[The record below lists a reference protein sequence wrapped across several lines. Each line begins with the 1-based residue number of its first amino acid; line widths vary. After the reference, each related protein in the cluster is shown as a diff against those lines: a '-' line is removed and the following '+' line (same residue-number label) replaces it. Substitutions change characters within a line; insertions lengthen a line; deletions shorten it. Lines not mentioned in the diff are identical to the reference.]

1 MSSKKY
7 IIIIGEEYWFD
18 VQYQQKRWKEQFEKS
33 KYLLKILRNND
44 SKYEYKIINGP
55 KNLVM
60 NIEEIGYDN
69 VRAIFFFHDVFSDS
83 IINNMKIKEIKDYLI
98 SLEKKNN
105 IFIYNCIDNTLLFA
119 SKKYYD
125 ILSNKLPHTIL
136 PKSEVLKYKD
146 YSGYKDEK
154 VILRKLYKIS
164 KKC

>member
-18 VQYQQKRWKEQFEKS
+18 VQYQQKRWKEQFEWKS

-69 VRAIFFFHDVFSDS
+69 VRAIFF
-83 IINNMKIKEIKDYLI
+83 
-98 SLEKKNN
+98 
-105 IFIYNCIDNTLLFA
+105 
-119 SKKYYD
+119 
-125 ILSNKLPHTIL
+125 LP
-136 PKSEVLKYKD
+136 
-146 YSGYKDEK
+146 
-154 VILRKLYKIS
+154 
-164 KKC
+164 